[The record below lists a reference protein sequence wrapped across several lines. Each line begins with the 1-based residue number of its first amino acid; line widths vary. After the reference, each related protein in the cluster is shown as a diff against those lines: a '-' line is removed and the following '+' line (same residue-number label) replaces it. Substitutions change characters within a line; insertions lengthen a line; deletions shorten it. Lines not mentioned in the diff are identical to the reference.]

1 MAVFFI
7 LGLEFIF
14 FEFLHP
20 PCNHFKTSCVYAN
33 RSLFLN
39 QKQKKTKSLLMKIIQ
54 LHQEEAKVIKLAVE
68 NNRQAQQQIYS
79 RFSSKMLSVCRQY
92 IKDIQLAEDVMIT
105 AFMKVFTNLSKFEH
119 KGSFEGWIRR
129 IMVNECIS
137 YLRVQKKV
145 KFAEDEFFVEESF
158 NALDSQ
164 FTVDQIQF
172 LIDALPDGYKMVF
185 NLYAIEGYKHNEIA
199 KMLGINEG
207 TSKSQLSH
215 ARKMLQT
222 QITILKK
229 QDNGTE

>member
-1 MAVFFI
+1 
-7 LGLEFIF
+7 
-14 FEFLHP
+14 
-20 PCNHFKTSCVYAN
+20 
-33 RSLFLN
+33 
-39 QKQKKTKSLLMKIIQ
+39 MKIIH
-54 LHQEEAKVIKLAVE
+54 LHQEETEIIRLAVE
-68 NNRQAQQQIYS
+68 HNRQAQQQIYS

-105 AFMKVFTNLSKFEH
+105 AFMKVFTNLSKFEN

-145 KFAEDEFFVEESF
+145 KFTEDEIYVEESF
-158 NALDSQ
+158 NAIDIQLSI
-164 FTVDQIQF
+164 DQIQF

-222 QITILKK
+222 QINTLKK

>member
-1 MAVFFI
+1 
-7 LGLEFIF
+7 
-14 FEFLHP
+14 
-20 PCNHFKTSCVYAN
+20 
-33 RSLFLN
+33 
-39 QKQKKTKSLLMKIIQ
+39 MKIIP
-54 LHQEEAKVIKLAVE
+54 LHQEEAKIIKLAVE

-105 AFMKVFTNLSKFEH
+105 AFMKVFTNLKNFEH

-129 IMVNECIS
+129 IMINECIS

-145 KFAEDEFFVEESF
+145 QFAEDEFFIEESF
-158 NALDSQ
+158 NAIDSQ
-164 FTVDQIQF
+164 FTVEQIQY

-229 QDNGTE
+229 QNNGTE

>member
-1 MAVFFI
+1 
-7 LGLEFIF
+7 
-14 FEFLHP
+14 
-20 PCNHFKTSCVYAN
+20 
-33 RSLFLN
+33 
-39 QKQKKTKSLLMKIIQ
+39 MKIIH
-54 LHQEEAKVIKLAVE
+54 LHQEETKIIKLAVE

-92 IKDIQLAEDVMIT
+92 IRDIQLAEDVMIT
-105 AFMKVFTNLSKFEH
+105 AFMKVFTNLKNFEH

-158 NALDSQ
+158 NEIDSQ
-164 FTVDQIQF
+164 FTVEQIQY

>member
-1 MAVFFI
+1 
-7 LGLEFIF
+7 
-14 FEFLHP
+14 
-20 PCNHFKTSCVYAN
+20 
-33 RSLFLN
+33 
-39 QKQKKTKSLLMKIIQ
+39 MKIIQ
-54 LHQEEAKVIKLAVE
+54 LHQEETKIIKLAVE

-79 RFSSKMLSVCRQY
+79 KFSSKMLSVCRQY

-105 AFMKVFTNLSKFEH
+105 AFMKVFTNLKNFEH

-158 NALDSQ
+158 NEIDSQ
-164 FTVDQIQF
+164 FTVEQIQY